1 MICDLLPKIFLGE
14 KFPKDAWKKH
24 WIWMMCEM
32 MTNEVYRCK
41 VMERM
46 SRVACKSGES
56 HDK

>member
-1 MICDLLPKIFLGE
+1 MICDLFPKIFLGE

-46 SRVACKSGES
+46 S
-56 HDK
+56 